1 MNELAFFIK
10 AILDNIRRIIFF
22 EDFIYSLTAFI
33 EIFLFL
39 KIIKRINMIFLCLI
53 IGNTL
58 IFYSP
63 IEKKYPKFLFQIRM
77 FIKEII
83 EGILCVIIALI
94 PKCEKKKEIK

>member
-1 MNELAFFIK
+1 MNELSFFIK

-83 EGILCVIIALI
+83 EGILCVIMALI